1 MIAAIM
7 EGFTLREMLVNSW
20 PVLSVL
26 LIMSVLSVTVILDR
40 LMTYR
45 KTRLDAEDFCSDIID
60 IIGETGR
67 AEALTYCK
75 KFRRPVAAV
84 VEQVLRHP
92 GSDREALERAARHA
106 LQVQINH
113 METYVPILG
122 TIASTA
128 PFVGLFGTVL
138 GIIRAFQDIA
148 TNLGGGPHVVAAGI
162 AEALI
167 TTAVGLFVAIPAT
180 VAYNYFVRRMQRTSQ
195 EIDTAVYSV
204 IDKLSTP
211 SE

>member
-1 MIAAIM
+1 M
-7 EGFTLREMLVNSW
+7 EGFTFREMLVNSW

-26 LIMSVLSVTVILDR
+26 LIMSVLSVTVMLDR

-45 KTRLDAEDFCSDIID
+45 KTRLDADDFCTDIVDIIN
-60 IIGETGR
+60 ENGR
-67 AEALTYCK
+67 AEAINYCK
-75 KFRRPVAAV
+75 KFKRPVAYV
-84 VEQVLRHP
+84 VEKILRHP
-92 GSDREALERAARHA
+92 GEDREALERAARHA
-106 LQVQINH
+106 LQSQVND
-113 METYVPILG
+113 MEMYVPILG
-122 TIASTA
+122 TIASTS
-128 PFVGLFGTVL
+128 PFIGLFGTVL

-148 TNLGGGPHVVAAGI
+148 MNMGGGPHVVSAGI

-180 VAYNYFVRRMQRTSQ
+180 IAYNYFIRRMQRLSQ